1 MSKEEGEEEERKREI
16 INYENEKK
24 NRKGEKKERVTRQIG
39 KIFWKEDSLGIYER
53 TKGGLE
59 AIHNSYSGL

>member
-1 MSKEEGEEEERKREI
+1 VSKEEGEEEERKREI

-39 KIFWKEDSLGIYER
+39 KIFWKE
-53 TKGGLE
+53 K
-59 AIHNSYSGL
+59 